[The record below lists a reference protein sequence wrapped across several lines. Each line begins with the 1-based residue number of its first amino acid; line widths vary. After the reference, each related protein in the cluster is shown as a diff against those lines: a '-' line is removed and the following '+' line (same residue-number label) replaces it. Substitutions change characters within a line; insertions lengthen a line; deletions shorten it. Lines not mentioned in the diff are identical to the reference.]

1 MFKRDL
7 MQPII
12 KRRQFVNMKKSFHE
26 RKIEFRDPKALERY
40 KNNARTHSKSQIEQV
55 AKSIHKF
62 GFNNPILIDEKDQI
76 VAGHGRLE
84 AALKLKLEQVPVVV
98 LSHLTEKEKRAY
110 IIADNRIAENAEWDF
125 EILKAEMIDIQDE
138 IDLDLLGFGDELMD
152 ILADE
157 DQTEF
162 GEDGDHQVDL
172 DDKVVSFPGD
182 LWILGDHRIICG
194 DSTDKETSAK
204 LLAGEKPNLMVTD
217 PPYGVK
223 YDPAWREKSAGKG
236 ARSKGKVLNDDRA
249 DWTQAWELFPGNIA
263 YVWHGGLHSPTVA
276 QNLEACGFKMR
287 TQIIWAKQ
295 HFALSRGD
303 YHWQHEPCWY
313 AVRNKGNWCGDR
325 KQATI
330 WNIKNN
336 NAFGNSEAEETF
348 GHGTQKPVEC
358 MRRPILHTTQK
369 GDAVYEPFSGSGTTI
384 IACEQTER
392 RCYAVELN
400 PAYVDMAVRRW
411 EKITNRKAI
420 LEGSGKTFS
429 DAEKERV
436 GG

>member
-194 DSTDKETSAK
+194 DSTDKETIAK

-223 YDPAWREKSAGKG
+223 YDPAWREESAGKG

>member
-194 DSTDKETSAK
+194 DSTDKETIAK

-223 YDPAWREKSAGKG
+223 YDPAWREESAGKG

-420 LEGSGKTFS
+420 LEGSGKAFS

>member
-1 MFKRDL
+1 
-7 MQPII
+7 
-12 KRRQFVNMKKSFHE
+12 
-26 RKIEFRDPKALERY
+26 
-40 KNNARTHSKSQIEQV
+40 
-55 AKSIHKF
+55 
-62 GFNNPILIDEKDQI
+62 LIDEKDQI

-162 GEDGDHQVDL
+162 GEDGDHQVYL

-194 DSTDKETSAK
+194 DSTDKETIAK

-223 YDPAWREKSAGKG
+223 YDPAWREESAGKG

-420 LEGSGKTFS
+420 LEGSGKAFS